1 MLVKLIVLIGV
12 ILIEILIILGVLALA
27 ITVAVVYIKSKLKNL
42 SQKLFNTDSLIQG
55 YNIQKKELSQTPKSI
70 SSMTRIYLPQIQND
84 FPEFNYEEFKIK
96 SENMLKSALT
106 AISCG
111 NIDLLIESSQ
121 DFKDAVSLIIQNNK
135 NLEQKEYYNDIKIY
149 QTEING
155 YTKAS
160 GTCVITLQSA
170 ISYMHYITD
179 SSGGVVSGSNELI
192 EQCKYNID
200 IVYIQDRDKMTTN
213 STTSIGT
220 NCPNCGAP
228 ITNLGEK
235 FCRFCGTGITVVNV
249 NVWSINKYTKI

>member
-1 MLVKLIVLIGV
+1 MNWTPIVV
-12 ILIEILIILGVLALA
+12 TILIIGSITIAAL
-27 ITVAVVYIKSKLKNL
+27 IIMNKIRDFSR
-42 SQKLFNTDSLIQG
+42 QIFGTDSLIRGFRNQREH
-55 YNIQKKELSQTPKSI
+55 ISETPKSV
-70 SSMTRIYLPQIQND
+70 SSMSRIFLPQIERD

-106 AISCG
+106 AISCD
-111 NIDLLIESSQ
+111 NIELLIDSSQ

-170 ISYMHYITD
+170 VSYMHYITD
-179 SSGGVVSGSNELI
+179 SSGGVFSGSNELI

-213 STTSIGT
+213 SITSIGT

-235 FCRFCGTGITVVNV
+235 FCRFCGTGIRVINV